1 MCMLTLSGISVLLQL
16 TTYYKETGLP
26 RSIFTTSYSKIIPSC
41 TSNCSNFVAS
51 MERDLPVCV
60 HQFYGLGS
68 VRKHLDPACAWP
80 SKAPSEFP
88 TYYRNR
94 KVPRQRFT
102 TSYRWILAVRPF
114 LLQFPT
120 YYRKWTVPRRK
131 FTTYYRRISVVRSF
145 L

>member
-41 TSNCSNFVAS
+41 SNCSNFVAS
-51 MERDLPVCV
+51 MECDLPVCV

-68 VRKHLDPACAWP
+68 FGSTWPRHVRGPL

-120 YYRKWTVPRRK
+120 YYSKWTVPRRK
-131 FTTYYRRISVVRSF
+131 FTTYYRWISVVRSF